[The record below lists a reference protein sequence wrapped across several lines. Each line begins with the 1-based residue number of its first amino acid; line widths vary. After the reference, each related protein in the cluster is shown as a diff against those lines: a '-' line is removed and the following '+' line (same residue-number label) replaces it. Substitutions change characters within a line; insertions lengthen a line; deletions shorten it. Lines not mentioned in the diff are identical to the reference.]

1 MMNLTR
7 DPWIPAL
14 RSDGA
19 RALFSLQDLFERAH
33 EIRDLA
39 VKPHERVAL
48 MRLLLCITQAALE
61 GPKDEADWE
70 SCVPRIQP
78 SVKKYL
84 DQWAKSFELFGDKE
98 RFLQLPNLALTSSGD
113 EGSAA
118 TKLDLSLATGN
129 NATLFDN
136 KAAETRTLDVSR
148 LALNLLASQCFA
160 TCGRIGVAQWNGA
173 PTAGNGSCQHA
184 PCAPSSMVHTIVLG
198 ASLLETLHLN
208 LLTKQ
213 IIEDFFG
220 SNNWGTP
227 VWEQLIITS
236 TCKGPIQNATT
247 TYLGRLVPISRSI
260 KIEDTGQS
268 IIYANGL
275 EYPLYP
281 AFREPTSTVVQGKDK
296 NMLLPGSTGRSFWR
310 QLGAVSVVRKAKSDP
325 LCGPLALQHGLFKSD
340 ITIWVGAMVTDKA
353 KIEDIIESTYSVPAG
368 VFSDAGRVAYEK
380 GVAFATELEKTL
392 IQSVKSY
399 SSALN
404 VESPPYDKARQRFW
418 TLVEQSLG
426 SLFDLA
432 RNVSL
437 ALELPSSPWGQACK
451 IASRRSYES
460 CCPQQTSRQIEAY
473 ALGLRRLN
481 FTPKPSQPQKIVA

>member
-1 MMNLTR
+1 MLSIQGLFQDAAELR
-7 DPWIPAL
+7 DI
-14 RSDGA
+14 
-19 RALFSLQDLFERAH
+19 
-33 EIRDLA
+33 A

-48 MRLLLCITQAALE
+48 MRLLTCITQAALG

-70 SCVPRIQP
+70 DCIPKIQP
-78 SVKKYL
+78 AVKKYL
-84 DQWAKSFELFGDKE
+84 NQWAAAFELFGDQV
-98 RFLQLPNLALTSSGD
+98 RFLQLPNLTLTNAGD

-136 KAAETRTLDVSR
+136 KAAEVRILDVSR

-173 PTAGNGSCQHA
+173 PTAGKGSCQHA
-184 PCAPSSMVHTIVLG
+184 PCAPSSMVHTIILG
-198 ASLLETLHLN
+198 GSLLETLHLN
-208 LLTKQ
+208 LLTRE
-213 IIEDFFG
+213 IVEDFFG
-220 SNNWGTP
+220 QNNWGFP
-227 VWEQLIITS
+227 IWEQSVTTAASRTS
-236 TCKGPIQNATT
+236 IQNATT
-247 TYLGRLVPISRSI
+247 TYLGRLVPVSRAV
-260 KIEDTGQS
+260 KIEDGAQS

-281 AFREPTSTVVQGKDK
+281 AFREPTATVVQGKDK

-325 LCGPLALQHGLFKSD
+325 LSGPLAIQHGSFKRD
-340 ITIWVGAMVTDKA
+340 VTIWVGAMVTDKA
-353 KIEDIIESTYSVPAG
+353 KIEDIIESTYSLPVG
-368 VFSDAGRVAYEK
+368 VFSDAGRASYEK
-380 GVAFATELEKTL
+380 GVAFATEWEKTL
-392 IQSVKSY
+392 IQSIKSY
-399 SSALN
+399 SSTLN

-432 RNVSL
+432 RNISL
-437 ALELPSSPWGQACK
+437 AADMPASPWGQACK
-451 IASRRSYES
+451 VAARRSYES

-473 ALGLRRLN
+473 ALGIRRLN